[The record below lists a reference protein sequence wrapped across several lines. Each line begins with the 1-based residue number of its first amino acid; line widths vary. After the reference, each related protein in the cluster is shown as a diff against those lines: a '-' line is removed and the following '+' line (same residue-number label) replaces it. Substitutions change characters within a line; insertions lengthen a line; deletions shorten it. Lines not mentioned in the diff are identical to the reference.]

1 MQDHSAKGHSAL
13 QSRRRLQNFAERL
26 AQREQSMSDGN
37 LHGQIVGH
45 VSKHTEVF
53 QPDAGSAL
61 LLQALTDDKE
71 NLQALHPTVCVDLGC
86 GCAGAAIHLTQL
98 LPKNSCAVLAMDITK
113 AAMVSAKE
121 NARCNESEL
130 ELIRANLLGG
140 LRPGSVDVIAF
151 HCPYVPTSAQQ
162 LSEATA
168 RADLSAS
175 YAGGPDGIGL
185 LIQTV
190 PMMRKVLSE
199 RGLMYYVCPLP
210 DGHIAGSIPAG
221 SCLSKW
227 VRSAELASAGV
238 VATECAAQSEAAGN
252 LCVLKCSLG
261 DGRAGARLPQ
271 TSTIRQDE
279 IGDAATT
286 TGDDV
291 D

>member
-1 MQDHSAKGHSAL
+1 
-13 QSRRRLQNFAERL
+13 
-26 AQREQSMSDGN
+26 
-37 LHGQIVGH
+37 LHGQSVGH
-45 VSKHTEVF
+45 VSKHSEVF

-71 NLQALHPTVCVDLGC
+71 NLQALHPAVCVDLGC

-98 LPKNSCAVLAMDITK
+98 LPENSCAVLAMDITA

-121 NARCNESEL
+121 NARCNEAQVEL
-130 ELIRANLLGG
+130 VRMNLLGG

-151 HCPYVPTSAQQ
+151 HCPYVPSSAQA

-190 PMMRKVLSE
+190 PMMREVLSE
-199 RGLMYYVCPLP
+199 RGLMYSVCPLP
-210 DGHIAGSIPAG
+210 DGHVAGSIPAG

-227 VRSAELASAGV
+227 VRSAELALAGV
-238 VATECAAQSEAAGN
+238 VATECAAHSEAAGN

-261 DGRAGARLPQ
+261 DGR
-271 TSTIRQDE
+271 
-279 IGDAATT
+279 DAAPLPDALVTQQHERDGAAVLT